1 MSVAITGRRVSA
13 GLNQA
18 LHDLFAGDDR
28 LFLLGEDVVDPYG
41 GAFGVT
47 RGLSTAYPDRVLG
60 TPISEGGITGVAA
73 GLALCGD
80 RAIVEVMFG
89 DFITLCVDPLVNFI
103 SKSVTMYGR
112 RLPMGVVVRCP
123 VGGNRGYGPTHSQN
137 LQKLLFGVPNLQLL
151 ELSPLHDP
159 RRTLD
164 RALAGGEPAVFFEDK
179 VLYTTPEY
187 RAGRIDNCLRFAP
200 VDESWMLVDADDG
213 PADWVVIAPG
223 GLVPRLLPA
232 MRAALVDD
240 EVLTRALV
248 PDRLWPLDLDP
259 VLPVVGDATRVLVV
273 EDGPAGGGWAAEVTR
288 VLYERLWGRLRHPV
302 RILQPP
308 CAVIPAA
315 THLER
320 DLLLQSEII
329 YRILAGGDDG

>member
-1 MSVAITGRRVSA
+1 MSGATAGRRVSA
-13 GLNQA
+13 GLNHA
-18 LHDLFAGDDR
+18 LHDLFADDDR
-28 LFLLGEDVVDPYG
+28 LFLLGEDILDPSG

-47 RGLSTAYPDRVLG
+47 RGLSTAFPRRVFG
-60 TPISEGGITGVAA
+60 TPISEGGMTGVAA

-103 SKSVTMYGR
+103 SKSVSMYGR

-137 LQKLLFGVPNLQLL
+137 PQKHLFGVPHLQLL

-159 RRTLD
+159 RRTLS
-164 RALAGGEPAVFFEDK
+164 RALASGEPAVFFEDK

-187 RAGRIDNCLRFAP
+187 RAGRIDDCLRLAP
-200 VDESWMLVDADDG
+200 VDESWMMVDAEAG
-213 PADWVVIAPG
+213 PADWLVVAPG

-232 MRAALVDD
+232 MRTALVDD
-240 EVLTRALV
+240 EVLSRAVV

-259 VLPVVGDATRVLVV
+259 VLPFIDDATRVLVV
-273 EDGPAGGGWAAEVTR
+273 EDGVAGGGWAAEVAR
-288 VLYERLWGRLRHPV
+288 VVYERRWGRLRHPV

-320 DLLLQSEII
+320 ELLVQTETI
-329 YRILAGGDDG
+329 YRVLAGGDHG